1 MRINVLNSLNLIFVT
16 LIDFF
21 MGYIYSGICRDSNM
35 RPILQFYR
43 CVSGLHSFYGASVFA
58 LVDEVIVSSSLSC
71 FNNRI
76 LRSASKASTRSE
88 KLKTLAVHRVYRSS
102 SRAPAKQVFPSY
114 RARIVFR
121 CNKDSVSLEGWATF
135 ASWKRTFSLS
145 PD

>member
-1 MRINVLNSLNLIFVT
+1 MRQ
-16 LIDFF
+16 
-21 MGYIYSGICRDSNM
+21 
-35 RPILQFYR
+35 ILQFYR
-43 CVSGLHSFYGASVFA
+43 CVSGSHSFYGTSVFT

-76 LRSASKASTRSE
+76 LRSNSKASTRSE
-88 KLKTLAVHRVYRSS
+88 MKLKTLAAYRVYRSS
-102 SRAPAKQVFPSY
+102 LRAPAKQVFPSY

-135 ASWKRTFSLS
+135 APS